1 MFFKN
6 FPKTV
11 YSIDNGN
18 IIIPDLFR
26 RVAPNEKISDSFLMD
41 LYYVKDGETPESIS
55 YDFYD
60 TVEFYWT
67 ILLVNEIIDP
77 YHDWPRSQGELYDW
91 AVEKYGT
98 THLNDPNHYIVST
111 SDIPA
116 KKKIRTTFDSTKLN
130 SGEIVAV
137 TNFEYEREEN
147 EKKRNI
153 NLVKPSLI
161 RDFAGQFAG
170 IIST

>member
-77 YHDWPRSQGELYDW
+77 YHDCPDHRE
-91 AVEKYGT
+91 
-98 THLNDPNHYIVST
+98 NFT
-111 SDIPA
+111 S
-116 KKKIRTTFDSTKLN
+116 
-130 SGEIVAV
+130 
-137 TNFEYEREEN
+137 
-147 EKKRNI
+147 
-153 NLVKPSLI
+153 
-161 RDFAGQFAG
+161 GQ
-170 IIST
+170 